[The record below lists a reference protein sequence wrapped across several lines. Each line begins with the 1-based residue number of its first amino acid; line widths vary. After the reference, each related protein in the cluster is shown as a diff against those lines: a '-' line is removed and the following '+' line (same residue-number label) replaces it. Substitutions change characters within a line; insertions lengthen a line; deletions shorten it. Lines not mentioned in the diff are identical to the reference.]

1 MFIIFAVVL
10 FTLFVYGCGETITAA
25 KKERL
30 DAEWEAAEDDYLART
45 LKLETQYDQLGVPA
59 PHDDYY

>member
-10 FTLFVYGCGETITAA
+10 FTLLVYGCGEAITKS
-25 KKERL
+25 KKDRL

-45 LKLETQYDQLGVPA
+45 LKLEPQYDQLGVPS
-59 PHDDYY
+59 PQDFD